1 MNDATS
7 LAEQPDGLL
16 AERAADGDV
25 AAFEVLVFRHG
36 SLMRAYAVRVLG
48 DRVEAEDVVQ
58 DVLIQAWGQLDR
70 LNDPSAVR
78 AWLMRMVSNRAIDRI
93 RRRRE
98 HSEIEDWNAP
108 APADQSPD
116 RIVEVRMQ
124 MTALSSVLEGLPR
137 MQRECWTLKELG
149 GLSYLEIAESLGV
162 PASTVRGQLARA
174 RQTVLREMEG
184 WR

>member
-1 MNDATS
+1 MDAR
-7 LAEQPDGLL
+7 LELLPDGTL
-16 AERAADGDV
+16 AERAADGDA

-48 DRVEAEDVVQ
+48 NHAEAEDVVQ
-58 DVLIQAWGQLDR
+58 DVLIRAWGQLDR
-70 LNDPSAVR
+70 LNDPTAVR
-78 AWLMRMVSNRAIDRI
+78 SWLMRMVSNQAIDRI

-98 HSEIEDWNAP
+98 HSEIEDWNSP
-108 APADQSPD
+108 APANQSPE

-124 MTALSSVLEGLPR
+124 LTALSSVLDALPD
-137 MQRECWTLKELG
+137 MQRECWLLKELG
-149 GLSYLEIAESLGV
+149 GLSYLEIADCLGV

-174 RQTVLREMEG
+174 RQTVLREMEV

>member
-1 MNDATS
+1 VDQP
-7 LAEQPDGLL
+7 LELLPDGIL
-16 AERAADGDV
+16 AERAADGDA
-25 AAFEVLVFRHG
+25 AAFEVIVYRHG

-48 DRVEAEDVVQ
+48 DHAEAEDVVQ

-70 LNDPSAVR
+70 LNDPGAVR

-93 RRRRE
+93 RRRRD
-98 HSEIEDWNAP
+98 HREIEDWNAP
-108 APADQSPD
+108 APANQSPE

-124 MTALSSVLEGLPR
+124 MTALSSVLDGLPA
-137 MQRECWTLKELG
+137 MQRECWMLKELG

-174 RQTVLREMEG
+174 RQTVLREMEV

>member
-1 MNDATS
+1 MKHA
-7 LAEQPDGLL
+7 LELLPDGIL

-25 AAFEVLVFRHG
+25 DAFEVLVFRHG

-48 DRVEAEDVVQ
+48 DQAEAEDVVQ
-58 DVLIQAWGQLDR
+58 DVLIQAWSQLNR
-70 LNDPSAVR
+70 LNDPTAVR

-93 RRRRE
+93 RRRKE

-108 APADQSPD
+108 APAHQSPE
-116 RIVEVRMQ
+116 RIVEARMQ
-124 MTALSSVLEGLPR
+124 MTALSSVLNGLPT
-137 MQRECWTLKELG
+137 MQRECWMLKELG
-149 GLSYLEIAESLGV
+149 GLSYIEIAESLGI

-174 RQTVLREMEG
+174 RQTVLREMEV